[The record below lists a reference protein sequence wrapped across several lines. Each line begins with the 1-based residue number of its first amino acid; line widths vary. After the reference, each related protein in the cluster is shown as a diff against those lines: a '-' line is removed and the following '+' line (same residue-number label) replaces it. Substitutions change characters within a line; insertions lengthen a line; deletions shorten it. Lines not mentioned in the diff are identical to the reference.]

1 MISRDELTKIFLQQ
15 WGKSTDDVNVKL
27 YSRQWWK
34 SNQATKPSFRLSN
47 EGLLFLTNTLNL
59 TCYEVSF
66 EKKNEINSQ
75 FLVHLA
81 KYIDSPYYL
90 TNTSIIVFS
99 EKLSIELSLID
110 DIQKFGL
117 RKDAKNKPFLN

>member
-15 WGKSTDDVNVKL
+15 WGKSIDDVNVKL

-34 SNQATKPSFRLSN
+34 STRSSKSSFRLSS
-47 EGLLFLTNTLNL
+47 EGLLFLTDVIKL
-59 TCYEVSF
+59 TAYEVAF
-66 EKKNEINSQ
+66 DKKNEINSQ
-75 FLVHLA
+75 FLIHLE

-90 TNTSIIVFS
+90 TNTSIIIFS
-99 EKLSIELSLID
+99 ERLSIELSLID

-117 RKDAKNKPFLN
+117 RKDSKNKLVLS